1 MITFC
6 STLPKL
12 LLFYLRKDL
21 NETELTQTKFF
32 LIANMFLV
40 IISLATRTAS
50 FWMPPENPWVY
61 TTNFNHILKGLHSI
75 SGVLFAV
82 CFSFGILRGQIFGI
96 ERLFKRNLVRIV
108 ILGIV
113 ALVFILTEQLIENFL
128 SSEYGTVVGL
138 LAAIMMLGVHKPI
151 NRTLRNVIDK
161 LIPDQD
167 IIDDDASKVYA
178 YQYEIAMNDGEL
190 SKRELDMLR
199 LTAKSLGLTK
209 SRAKAIEQQFAV
221 T

>member
-1 MITFC
+1 M
-6 STLPKL
+6 
-12 LLFYLRKDL
+12 
-21 NETELTQTKFF
+21 
-32 LIANMFLV
+32 
-40 IISLATRTAS
+40 
-50 FWMPPENPWVY
+50 
-61 TTNFNHILKGLHSI
+61 
-75 SGVLFAV
+75 
-82 CFSFGILRGQIFGI
+82 
-96 ERLFKRNLVRIV
+96 
-108 ILGIV
+108 ILGIA

-178 YQYEIAMNDGEL
+178 YQYEIAMSDGEL

-209 SRAKAIEQQFAV
+209 SQAKAIEQQFAA